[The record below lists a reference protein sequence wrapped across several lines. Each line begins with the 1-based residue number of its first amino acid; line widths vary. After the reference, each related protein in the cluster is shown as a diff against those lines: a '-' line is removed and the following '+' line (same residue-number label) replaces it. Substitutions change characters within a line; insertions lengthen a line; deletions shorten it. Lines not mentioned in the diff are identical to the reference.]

1 MKPFFVFIGKIL
13 LVLLLSAFALDFM
26 YTSVFAQSET
36 RNKVESVIHLK
47 PQNYDVIILG
57 TSRANNHF
65 VPELFEKEGL
75 KTFNYGMSGSHL
87 FETSLL
93 LKLMVERGWK
103 IKNVIV
109 ETDLN
114 LSNEKRDDATF
125 GRFMPF
131 MHQSKT
137 ITNHFKKEADFMELY
152 YVPFYRYLKF
162 DEKIGF
168 RAWYKTAIDEPTNV
182 LYHKG
187 YYPLG
192 QKPNA
197 NMKNNIENLKPLR
210 NRYFEEIKQICK
222 ANSIHLIAVTT
233 PMCSNV
239 KGMEYFKKIKALY
252 PEIKEYEHVV
262 AEDQYFSSCGH
273 LNDKGARLFT
283 AKIIADLFKTS
294 KTSDKK

>member
-1 MKPFFVFIGKIL
+1 MKQFVVFIGKIL
-13 LVLLLSAFALDFM
+13 LALLLSAFTLDFI
-26 YTSVFAQSET
+26 YTTVFSQSET
-36 RNKVESVIHLK
+36 RNKIENVIHLK
-47 PQNYDVIILG
+47 PQNYDVIFLG

-65 VPELFEKEGL
+65 VSELFEKEGL

-114 LSNEKRDDATF
+114 LSNEKRDDGTF

-137 ITNHFKKEADFMELY
+137 ITTHFKNEADFMELY

-168 RAWYKTAIDEPTNV
+168 RAWYKTLINEPTN
-182 LYHKG
+182 LMQHQG

-192 QKPNA
+192 KNPKA
-197 NMKNNIENLKPLR
+197 NMKNNIENLKPLH
-210 NRYFEEIKQICK
+210 NRYFEEIKQICE

-239 KGMEYFKKIKALY
+239 KGMEYFKKVKALY
-252 PEIKEYEHVV
+252 PEIKEYEHLV
-262 AEDQYFSSCGH
+262 EGDQYFSSCGH

-283 AKIIADLFKTS
+283 TKIVDDLFK
-294 KTSDKK
+294 KPLTSDKK

>member
-1 MKPFFVFIGKIL
+1 MKQFLIFIGKIL
-13 LVLLLSAFALDFM
+13 LVLLLSAFALDFI
-26 YTSVFAQSET
+26 YTSVFVRSET
-36 RNKVESVIHLK
+36 RNKVENVINSK
-47 PQNYDVIILG
+47 QQNYDVIILG

-65 VPELFEKEGL
+65 VSELFEKEGL

-93 LKLMVERGWK
+93 LKLMVERGWE

-131 MHQSKT
+131 LHQSKT
-137 ITNHFKKEADFMELY
+137 ISNHFENEADFNELY
-152 YVPFYRYLKF
+152 YVPFYRYIQF
-162 DEKIGF
+162 DAKVGF
-168 RAWYKTAIDEPTNV
+168 RACYKTLLHEPTNT
-182 LYHKG
+182 LANKG

-192 QKPNA
+192 FNPKA
-197 NMKNNIENLKPLR
+197 NMKNNIESLVPLR

-222 ANSIHLIAVTT
+222 ANNINLIAVTT

-239 KGMEYFKKIKALY
+239 KGMEYFKKVKALY
-252 PEIKEYEHVV
+252 PEINEFEHFV
-262 AEDQYFSSCGH
+262 EGDDFFSSCGH

-283 AKIIADLFKTS
+283 TKIIGKLGLKNE
-294 KTSDKK
+294 K

>member
-1 MKPFFVFIGKIL
+1 MKQFFVFIGKIL
-13 LVLLLSAFALDFM
+13 LVLLLSAFALDFI
-26 YTSVFAQSET
+26 YTTVFSQSET
-36 RNKVESVIHLK
+36 RNKIENVIHLK

-65 VPELFEKEGL
+65 VSELFEKEGL

-114 LSNEKRDDATF
+114 LSNEKRDDGTF

-137 ITNHFKKEADFMELY
+137 ITTHFKNEADFMELY

-168 RAWYKTAIDEPTNV
+168 RAWYKTLINEPTN
-182 LYHKG
+182 LMLHQG

-192 QKPNA
+192 KNPKA

-210 NRYFEEIKQICK
+210 NRYFEEIKQICE
-222 ANSIHLIAVTT
+222 ANSINLIAVTT

-252 PEIKEYEHVV
+252 PEIKEYEHLV
-262 AEDQYFSSCGH
+262 EGDQYFSSCGH

-283 AKIIADLFKTS
+283 TKIIDDLFK
-294 KTSDKK
+294 KPLTSDKK

>member
-1 MKPFFVFIGKIL
+1 MKKFFLFFGKIA
-13 LVLLLSAFALDFM
+13 LVLLLSALVLDFL
-26 YTSVFAQSET
+26 YTTVFAQSET
-36 RNKVESVIHLK
+36 RNKVEHIINSK
-47 PQNYDVIILG
+47 SQNYDVIILG

-65 VPELFEKEGL
+65 VSELFEKEGL
-75 KTFNYGMSGSHL
+75 KTFNYGMSGAHL

-114 LSNEKRDDATF
+114 LSNEKRDDGTF

-137 ITNHFKKEADFMELY
+137 ITNHFATEADFTELY
-152 YVPFYRYLKF
+152 YIPFYRYLQF

-168 RAWYKTAIDEPTNV
+168 RAWYKTLINEPTN
-182 LYHKG
+182 LLHHQG

-192 QKPNA
+192 HNPKAKMRND
-197 NMKNNIENLKPLR
+197 IEKLIPLR

-222 ANSIHLIAVTT
+222 TNKINLIAVTT
-233 PMCSNV
+233 PMCSDV
-239 KGMEYFKKIKALY
+239 KGMDYFKKVKGLY
-252 PEIKEYEHVV
+252 PEIKEYEQVV
-262 AEDQYFSSCGH
+262 EGDEYFSSCGH

-283 AKIIADLFKTS
+283 TKIIEDLFK
-294 KTSDKK
+294 K